1 MKITIPN
8 ACYENWDAMSPDE
21 KGKFCTVCSKKV
33 TDFRNDS
40 DEEIISF
47 IESTEEN
54 ICGTFSENQL
64 GKNLHHS
71 YINSL
76 FTKFA
81 VGFFLTSGGVITA
94 NAQQKQEICK
104 PVARPQIMGKMVA
117 IKKPK
122 PAIQQNN
129 GRLFGE
135 TVAENRN
142 IDTPLYFLNGVEVSE
157 KMVKNLKPDAINKM
171 IVWTPEAAMAKYGVR
186 AKNGAVIIKTE

>member
-1 MKITIPN
+1 MKITIPKL
-8 ACYENWDAMSPDE
+8 CHENWDAMSPDE

-47 IESTEEN
+47 LESSVDN

-64 GKNLHHS
+64 GRNLHHS

-81 VGFFLTSGGVITA
+81 VGFFLTSGGIITA

-104 PVARPQIMGKMVA
+104 PVAKPQIMGKMVA

-122 PAIQQNN
+122 PAIQQNS
-129 GRLFGE
+129 GRLLGE
-135 TVAENRN
+135 TVAENHN

-157 KMVKNLKPDAINKM
+157 KTVKNLKSDAIKKM
-171 IVWTPEAAMAKYGVR
+171 TVWTPEAAVAKYGER
-186 AKNGAVIIKTE
+186 AKNGAVIVTSK